1 MYENYRIYGP
11 YIAKDGRLRIIGVDS
26 NNVKHTIS
34 YPKYLMELHL
44 GRYLDEKEQVDHI
57 DGNPLNNAITNLQI
71 RKLSEHQVLDAW
83 RNEDVLVYCK
93 YCGKPFIIKGSK
105 MHNRNRRDRNQS
117 GYFCSRQ
124 CSGKYGKN
132 IQMGLLSHT
141 IEPKIIPS
149 KYQVK
154 SAQSEN
160 SDVEAG

>member
-11 YIAKDGRLRIIGVDS
+11 YTAKDGRLRIIGVDS

-57 DGNPLNNAITNLQI
+57 DGNPLNNTMSNLQI
-71 RKLSEHQVLDAW
+71 KTLGEHQILDAW
-83 RNEDVLVYCK
+83 RNEDVLVHCK
-93 YCGKPFIIKGSK
+93 YCGKPFIIGGNK
-105 MHNRNRRDRNQS
+105 MHCRNRKDRYQS

-124 CSGKYGKN
+124 CSGKYGKK
-132 IQMGLLSHT
+132 IQLGLLSHT
-141 IEPKIIPS
+141 IEPKILSS